1 MYKMIKWIITDLDG
15 ILIDHNNYN
24 YSLKWD

>member
-15 ILIDHNNYN
+15 ILINYNNYN
-24 YSLKWD
+24 YILKWD